1 VGVVRFD
8 TAGDLAEVSIYLVPN
23 GKHLGQGV
31 HLLAC
36 AEQWLKKHRPDV
48 QHIRASV
55 LAENRA
61 SSQLFIQSNYKPQ
74 TIVYQKDF

>member
-1 VGVVRFD
+1 
-8 TAGDLAEVSIYLVPN
+8 VPN
-23 GKHLGQGV
+23 GKHLGQGG